1 MITISW
7 TDQVEVSPDTVC
19 GVQTYTV
26 FDGKEVCE
34 IDIENKQIIIKNIF
48 LGQGDGY
55 NDLIKVSFTDVTN
68 PRTNQE
74 LLPISVR
81 TFDDSNQEFAVDL
94 VEYFPLLQCNYP
106 CRFCAPDKDYCYECW
121 DDDPN
126 NYLMAFE
133 LISTCKSSCDYGFTT
148 NGDPDLICIQCD

>member
-1 MITISW
+1 MLSDYEVSFFPLNPVSSDGMITISW

-68 PRTNQE
+68 PSTN
-74 LLPISVR
+74 
-81 TFDDSNQEFAVDL
+81 
-94 VEYFPLLQCNYP
+94 
-106 CRFCAPDKDYCYECW
+106 
-121 DDDPN
+121 
-126 NYLMAFE
+126 
-133 LISTCKSSCDYGFTT
+133 
-148 NGDPDLICIQCD
+148 